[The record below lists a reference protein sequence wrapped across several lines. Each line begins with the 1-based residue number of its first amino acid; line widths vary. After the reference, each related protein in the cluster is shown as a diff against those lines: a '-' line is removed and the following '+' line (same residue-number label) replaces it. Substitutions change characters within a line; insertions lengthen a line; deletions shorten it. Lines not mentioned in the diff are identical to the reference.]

1 MRPDRDGGSLGGEGA
16 SDDSVE
22 GSGRER
28 VGPFPSWGWVY
39 GTLIVYGVLMLGVL
53 TVLTWVLDPGT
64 TP

>member
-1 MRPDRDGGSLGGEGA
+1 MRPDRHGGRLGGEGA
-16 SDDSVE
+16 SDGSGE
-22 GSGRER
+22 GPGRER

-39 GTLIVYGVLMLGVL
+39 GTLIVYGVLMLGLL